1 MTEISLT
8 YIANAGVM
16 LKLDGKKILIDPLTT
31 PGNALYLDT
40 EQGAREALLANAAP
54 YDHVDVVLVTHHHR
68 DHFHAEGILDLLKAQ
83 PGAHLVSS
91 PEVIQRLTV
100 AFDATSSREGTESGA
115 NSALG
120 SERWTAVNLGLYE
133 HTELTCNGVTLQ
145 IFRTLHD
152 GEDYAAVTNL
162 MFVIKSP
169 SMVVAQL
176 GDSAPAEINFDGIL
190 SKIGSPLDL
199 VITNFPYIA
208 IPAARK
214 LVEVH
219 LAPAALAV
227 LHFPDPTGEAARW
240 TEVAKKSF
248 ARVKEHYLPT
258 VLLETLGETVL
269 LPMVAD

>member
-1 MTEISLT
+1 MTENSLT

-31 PGNALYLDT
+31 PGNVLYLDT
-40 EQGAREALLANAAP
+40 EQGVREALLANAAP
-54 YDHVDVVLVTHHHR
+54 YDHVDLVLVTHHHR
-68 DHFHAEGILDLLKAQ
+68 DHFHAEGILDLLEAQ

-91 PEVIQRLTV
+91 PEVIQRLKAATN
-100 AFDATSSREGTESGA
+100 ATSTGESAEPGTSTV
-115 NSALG
+115 LG
-120 SERWTAVNLGLYE
+120 SDRWTAVELELYA

-219 LAPAALAV
+219 LAPASLAV

>member
-1 MTEISLT
+1 MTENSLT

-31 PGNALYLDT
+31 PGNDLYLDT
-40 EQGAREALLANAAP
+40 EQGAREALLTNAAP

-68 DHFHAEGILDLLKAQ
+68 DHFHAEGILALLEAQ

-91 PEVIQRLTV
+91 PEVIRRLKAASDRTSV
-100 AFDATSSREGTESGA
+100 GQDAESGA
-115 NSALG
+115 SSVLG
-120 SERWTAVNLGLYE
+120 NDRWTEVDLGLFE
-133 HTELTCNGVTLQ
+133 HKKITCNGVALQ

-152 GEDYAAVTNL
+152 GEDYADVTNL

-176 GDSAPAEINFDGIL
+176 GDSAPAEINFEGIL
-190 SKIGSPLDL
+190 LKIGASLDL
-199 VITNFPYIA
+199 VVANFPYIA

-214 LVEVH
+214 LVESQ
-219 LAPAALAV
+219 LAPASLAV

-248 ARVKEHYLPT
+248 ARVRESYLPT
-258 VLLETLGETVL
+258 VLLETLGETVV
-269 LPMVAD
+269 LPMVVD

>member
-1 MTEISLT
+1 MTENSLT

-31 PGNALYLDT
+31 PGNDIYSDT
-40 EQGAREALLANAAP
+40 EQGAREALLTNTVP

-68 DHFHAEGILDLLKAQ
+68 DHFHAEGVQDLLKAQ
-83 PGAHLVSS
+83 PGAHLVSG
-91 PEVIQRLTV
+91 PEVIRRLKAASDRTSIDQ
-100 AFDATSSREGTESGA
+100 DAESGA
-115 NSALG
+115 CSVLG
-120 SERWTAVNLGLYE
+120 DDRWTEVVLGLYE
-133 HTELTCNGVTLQ
+133 HKEITCNGVALQ

-152 GEDYAAVTNL
+152 GEDYADVTNL

-176 GDSAPAEINFDGIL
+176 GDSAPSEINFKGIL
-190 SKIGSPLDL
+190 SKIGKPLDL
-199 VITNFPYIA
+199 LIANFPYIA

-214 LVEVH
+214 LVESQ
-219 LAPAALAV
+219 LAPASLAV
-227 LHFPDPTGEAARW
+227 LHFPDPAGEAARW

-248 ARVKEHYLPT
+248 ARVKESYLPT
-258 VLLETLGETVL
+258 VLLENLGETVF

>member
-1 MTEISLT
+1 MT

-31 PGNALYLDT
+31 PGNVLYLDT

-68 DHFHAEGILDLLKAQ
+68 DHFHAEGILALLEAQ

-91 PEVIQRLTV
+91 PEVIQRLELAAESTLSGEV
-100 AFDATSSREGTESGA
+100 FESGA
-115 NSALG
+115 STDLE
-120 SERWTAVNLGLYE
+120 SDRWTAVNLDLYS
-133 HTELTCNGVTLQ
+133 HTEITCSGVTLQ

-152 GEDYAAVTNL
+152 GEDYADVTNL
-162 MFVIKSP
+162 MFVIKSH

-176 GDSAPAEINFDGIL
+176 GDSAPADINFEGIL

-199 VITNFPYIA
+199 VIANFPYIA
-208 IPAARK
+208 IPTARK
-214 LVEVH
+214 LVESH
-219 LAPAALAV
+219 LAPASLAV
-227 LHFPDPTGEAARW
+227 IHFPDPTGEAARW

-248 ARVKEHYLPT
+248 ARVKENYLPT
-258 VLLETLGETVL
+258 VLLETLGEIVN
-269 LPMVAD
+269 LPMVVR